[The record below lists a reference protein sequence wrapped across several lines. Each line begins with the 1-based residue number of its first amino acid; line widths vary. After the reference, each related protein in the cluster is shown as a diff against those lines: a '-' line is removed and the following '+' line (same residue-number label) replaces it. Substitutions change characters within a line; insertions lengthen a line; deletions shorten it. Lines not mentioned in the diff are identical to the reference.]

1 MVPPVTPVTPSARS
15 AALDAL
21 RRARRTRTFLRDA
34 LHAVFEETRL
44 EPRDRALATQL
55 AAGVVRHRRTLRL
68 FLSHARGKG
77 RRATTIQPDLLAILE
92 LGAFQLLFLDRV
104 PDYAAVNEAA
114 EAARRTA
121 RTRKSGDKAAG
132 FANGVLRGVQRLIAG
147 HDMEGLPASDAV
159 PHPDGGVIRLGEAV
173 LPDPR
178 EDRAGFLGAAY
189 SYPDWLVARWLDA
202 FGGEA
207 EAVCRWSNRR
217 PRLFARAN
225 PMRPGAEA
233 LLQSLA
239 DEAPGVAPGTD
250 TPLCGTA
257 GLVRPCEVHGGARP
271 AVPPPIAGFRVCGTA
286 GLVRPWCLDVSDLP
300 AARLDALL
308 ADGSL
313 TIQDPSAMLAVEA
326 LRPAP
331 DEEVLDL
338 CASPGTKTTQILEAM
353 RGEGRVVACDRSP
366 EKLDP
371 LRQMAA
377 ARGAKNLT
385 ICLADDLEKAAPA
398 KGFDAALV
406 DAPCSN
412 TGVLARRVEARW
424 RLRPADL
431 EELPRRQLEL
441 LALAASRV
449 RPGGRLVYSTCSLEA
464 EENEGVIRAFL
475 HTHPPWRLDA
485 TEQLL
490 PAADHDGAFWAL
502 LVRTEQ
508 G

>member
-1 MVPPVTPVTPSARS
+1 MVPPVTPATPSARS

-21 RRARRTRTFLRDA
+21 RRARKTRTFLRDA

-55 AAGVVRHRRTLRL
+55 AAGIVRHRRTLRL
-68 FLSHARGKG
+68 FVSHARGKG

-114 EAARRTA
+114 QAARRTA
-121 RTRKSGDKAAG
+121 RSKKSGDKAAG

-147 HDMEGLPASDAV
+147 HDPDGLPAPDAV
-159 PHPDGGVIRLGEAV
+159 PHPDGGVVLLGEAV

-178 EDRAGFLGAAY
+178 EDRDAFLGAAY

-202 FGGEA
+202 FGNEA
-207 EAVCRWSNRR
+207 EAVCRWNNRR

-225 PMRPGAEA
+225 PMRPDAEA
-233 LLQSLA
+233 LLQSL
-239 DEAPGVAPGTD
+239 
-250 TPLCGTA
+250 LCGTA
-257 GLVRPCEVHGGARP
+257 GPFGVAQGRLDRPCEAHGGARP
-271 AVPPPIAGFRVCGTA
+271 AVPHPIAGFRVCGTA
-286 GLVRPWCLDVSDLP
+286 GLVRPWCLDVSDLDAP
-300 AARLDALL
+300 RLDALL
-308 ADGSL
+308 RDGSL
-313 TIQDPSAMLAVEA
+313 TIQDPSAMAPVEA
-326 LRPAP
+326 LCPEP
-331 DEEVLDL
+331 GETVLDL
-338 CASPGTKTTQILEAM
+338 CASPGTKTTQILEVM
-353 RGEGRVVACDRSP
+353 RGEGRVVASDRSP

-377 ARGAKNLT
+377 ARDAKNLT
-385 ICLADDLEKAAPA
+385 LCLADDLSRAAPA
-398 KGFDAALV
+398 EGFDAALV

-441 LALAASRV
+441 LVLAASRV

-464 EENEGVIRAFL
+464 EENEGVVRAFL
-475 HTHPPWRLDA
+475 QNHRPWRLA
-485 TEQLL
+485 ASEQLL

-502 LVRTEQ
+502 LVR
-508 G
+508 GAGG

>member
-1 MVPPVTPVTPSARS
+1 MVPPVTPATPSARG

-21 RRARRTRTFLRDA
+21 RRARGTRTFLRDA

-55 AAGVVRHRRTLRL
+55 AAGIVRHRRTLRL
-68 FLSHARGKG
+68 FVSHARGKG

-121 RTRKSGDKAAG
+121 RGKKSGDKAAG

-147 HDMEGLPASDAV
+147 HDPDGLPAPDAV
-159 PHPDGGVIRLGEAV
+159 PHPDGGVVRLREAV

-178 EDRAGFLGAAY
+178 EDRAAFLGAAY

-202 FGGEA
+202 FGDEA
-207 EAVCRWSNRR
+207 EAVCRWNNRR

-225 PMRPGAEA
+225 SMRPDAEA
-233 LLQSLA
+233 LLQSLT
-239 DEAPGVAPGTD
+239 DEAPGADGLHAHPKQGGHATRERKSGWHAHAVSLREHATAPGPR
-250 TPLCGTA
+250 PLCA
-257 GLVRPCEVHGGARP
+257 
-271 AVPPPIAGFRVCGTA
+271 
-286 GLVRPWCLDVSDLP
+286 DVSDVDP
-300 AARLDALL
+300 ARLEALL
-308 ADGSL
+308 AEGRL
-313 TIQDPSAMLAVEA
+313 TIQDPSAMAAVEA
-326 LRPAP
+326 LAPRPG
-331 DEEVLDL
+331 ETVLDL

-353 RGEGRVVACDRSP
+353 RDEGRIVACDRSP
-366 EKLDP
+366 EKLEP
-371 LRQMAA
+371 LRQLVA
-377 ARGAKNLT
+377 ARGARSLAL
-385 ICLADDLEKAAPA
+385 CLADDLEASAPA

-424 RLRPADL
+424 RLRPDDL

-441 LALAASRV
+441 LALAGRFV

-464 EENEGVIRAFL
+464 EENEGVVRAFL
-475 HTHPPWRLDA
+475 ETYPAWRLA
-485 TEQLL
+485 ASEQLL

-502 LVRTEQ
+502 LVRAAR